1 MGAIRCFYGR
11 RMDVV
16 MVPWPTQEVHRST
29 LSSVRRPRL
38 LLVDPDVPAPRVTD
52 VLEDWVRLP
61 ANDEDVQARVATL
74 AARSESAG
82 SRRPGLDADGVLRYD
97 GELVPLPPLEARL
110 ASVLL
115 ERFASV
121 VSRDGLGRAGWPDGP
136 PGRNALDVHMVRLRR
151 RVQPLG
157 LTIRTV
163 RGRGYLLAASGSGQ
177 KEVSTP

>member
-1 MGAIRCFYGR
+1 
-11 RMDVV
+11 MDVV

-38 LLVDPDVPAPRVTD
+38 LLVDPGVPAPRVTD

-74 AARSESAG
+74 AARSESAVSG
-82 SRRPGLDADGVLRYD
+82 RPGIDGDGVLRYE

-163 RGRGYLLAASGSGQ
+163 RGRGYLLAASGWGQ

>member
-1 MGAIRCFYGR
+1 
-11 RMDVV
+11 MDVV

-74 AARSESAG
+74 AARSESSTNG
-82 SRRPGLDADGVLRYD
+82 RPGLDADGVLRYD
-97 GELVPLPPLEARL
+97 GELVALPPLEARL
-110 ASVLL
+110 ASLLL
-115 ERFASV
+115 ERFAAV
-121 VSRDGLGRAGWPDGP
+121 VSRDGLGRAGWPEGP

-157 LTIRTV
+157 LSIKTV
-163 RGRGYLLAASGSGQ
+163 RGRGYLLAGSSSGAKG
-177 KEVSTP
+177 VT

>member
-1 MGAIRCFYGR
+1 
-11 RMDVV
+11 MDVV

-38 LLVDPDVPAPRVTD
+38 LLVDPGVPAPRVTD

-61 ANDEDVQARVATL
+61 ANEEDVQARVATL
-74 AARSESAG
+74 AARSESVASG
-82 SRRPGLDADGVLRYD
+82 RPGLDADGVLRYD

-151 RVQPLG
+151 RIHPLG

-163 RGRGYLLAASGSGQ
+163 RGRGYLLAKSAWGQ
-177 KEVSTP
+177 KDVPSP

>member
-1 MGAIRCFYGR
+1 
-11 RMDVV
+11 MDVV

-38 LLVDPDVPAPRVTD
+38 LLVDPGVPAPRVTD

-61 ANDEDVQARVATL
+61 ANEEDVQARVATL
-74 AARSESAG
+74 AARSESVASG
-82 SRRPGLDADGVLRYD
+82 RPGLDADGVLRYD

-151 RVQPLG
+151 RIHPLG

-163 RGRGYLLAASGSGQ
+163 RGRGYLLAKSGWGQ
-177 KEVSTP
+177 KDVPSP

>member
-1 MGAIRCFYGR
+1 MPWDGIVTTRREGLAPRSSHRGNMRAIRCFYRR

-16 MVPWPTQEVHRST
+16 MVPWPTQEMHRST

-38 LLVDPDVPAPRVTD
+38 LLVDPGVPAPRVTD

-74 AARSESAG
+74 AARSESVVSA
-82 SRRPGLDADGVLRYD
+82 RPGLDADGVLRYD

-121 VSRDGLGRAGWPDGP
+121 VSREGLGRAGWPDGP
-136 PGRNALDVHMVRLRR
+136 PGGKALGVH
-151 RVQPLG
+151 
-157 LTIRTV
+157 
-163 RGRGYLLAASGSGQ
+163 
-177 KEVSTP
+177 

>member
-1 MGAIRCFYGR
+1 
-11 RMDVV
+11 
-16 MVPWPTQEVHRST
+16 MVPWPTQEMHRSS

-74 AARSESAG
+74 AARSKSAG
-82 SRRPGLDADGVLRYD
+82 RPGLDADGVLRYE
-97 GELVPLPPLEARL
+97 GVLVPLPPLEARL

-163 RGRGYLLAASGSGQ
+163 RGRGYLLAASGWGQ
-177 KEVSTP
+177 R